1 MHILAWGPYAH
12 GPKAIAQ
19 RTHTLRHHSLFYL
32 LFYAIAGRK
41 SKDIQYNGG
50 QKERDKGIN
59 NDLQNTTQKTLD
71 RATLTPQSTNIRQTM
86 IYKTLH
92 RKH

>member
-1 MHILAWGPYAH
+1 MFSVTPQSTNIY
-12 GPKAIAQ
+12 K
-19 RTHTLRHHSLFYL
+19 T
-32 LFYAIAGRK
+32 
-41 SKDIQYNGG
+41 
-50 QKERDKGIN
+50 N
-59 NDLQNTTQKTLD
+59 NDLQNATQKTLD

>member
-1 MHILAWGPYAH
+1 MLVLCGVS
-12 GPKAIAQ
+12 IA
-19 RTHTLRHHSLFYL
+19 RS
-32 LFYAIAGRK
+32 
-41 SKDIQYNGG
+41 NV
-50 QKERDKGIN
+50 N
-59 NDLQNTTQKTLD
+59 NDLQNTSQKTLD